1 MRLPD
6 LPETL
11 RLDAA
16 ANLAGAAVLALTS
29 PLLAGPAGLE
39 AMWPL
44 WLAAAALAAYGVE
57 NHLTARRPRRPTVTA
72 LIVADVVFAA
82 ALLTLWATNPTG
94 TEPWLRWTLFAVADL
109 ALIAAALKTYGLR
122 IIQPQPTAHE
132 PASPSAKTSTPSR

>member
-16 ANLAGAAVLALTS
+16 ANLAGAAVLTLAS

-44 WLAAAALAAYGVE
+44 WLAATALAAYGVE
-57 NHLTARRPRRPTVTA
+57 NHLTARRPCRPTVTA
-72 LIVADVVFAA
+72 LIVGDVFFAA
-82 ALLTLWATNPTG
+82 GLLTLWATNPTG

-122 IIQPQPTAHE
+122 TSQPQPPAPE
-132 PASPSAKTSTPSR
+132 PATPSPETATP